1 MAKKLPVKANEQI
14 TDALTRHRGDLFL
27 AAKEV
32 GMTPLQLDCEI
43 RKSEELQ
50 AFITNIITI
59 KVDDAYEQLSERQ
72 FEQMLQQMQRAYKVE
87 AMQKIYELATMDHG
101 ESAALADV
109 KLKAAIQIRD
119 SGGSSV
125 SRSENSAIFEELN
138 KLYHQSAP
146 RIKSIRVAQIE
157 FKEQ

>member
-1 MAKKLPVKANEQI
+1 MFKKLPVIDQKNKI
-14 TDALTRHRGDLFL
+14 MDAMTEHRGDLFL
-27 AAKEV
+27 AAQQLE
-32 GMTPLQLDCEI
+32 MTPLQLDKQI

-50 AFITNIITI
+50 AFVTNIITI
-59 KVDDAYEQLSERQ
+59 KVDDAYEQMSEQQ
-72 FEQMLQQMQRAYKVE
+72 FAKKLEQMQRAYKIQAVE
-87 AMQKIYELATMDHG
+87 TIHELATMDHG
-101 ESAALADV
+101 ASAAMAEV

-125 SRSENSAIFEELN
+125 SHNENSAVFEELN

-157 FKEQ
+157 FKE